1 MEKRLLTER
10 TDIRNELV
18 TAKIVSKD
26 VSKSEDDS
34 NYFRTTRNA
43 ESREMYYAPYGRYL
57 TD

>member
-34 NYFRTTRNA
+34 NYFRTTRNV